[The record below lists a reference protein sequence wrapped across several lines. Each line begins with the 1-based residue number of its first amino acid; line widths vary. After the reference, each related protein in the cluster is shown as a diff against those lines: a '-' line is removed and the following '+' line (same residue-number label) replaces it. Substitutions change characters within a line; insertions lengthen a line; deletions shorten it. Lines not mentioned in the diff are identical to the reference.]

1 MKVIQNLEVGGTG
14 VFAGNVSVPNGT
26 LNAHAVNLLQL
37 NAAVASLGITYAE
50 TITADFGSSYSDKK
64 QVVVTGRTWV
74 TASTVFI
81 PQVLT
86 PSGMDTDEMYL
97 YKFRIEISDKVVGI
111 GYTVTVYTETEYTG
125 TVQVMLIAI

>member
-97 YKFRIEISDKVVGI
+97 YKFRVEISDKVVGD

-125 TVQVMLIAI
+125 TIQVMLIAI